1 MHRRVVGI
9 SLAVAVAIAGAA
21 TLPAAAGAD
30 TVRIGSALQQPGT
43 PSTCDN
49 CVGVQLAQ
57 AGGSSPLPLRS
68 PANGVMTSWSVR
80 TGDVG
85 AVYTLRVL
93 RPTGGNTFTAVS
105 SNVAPAVPP
114 GTTDAV
120 LTHPVSLPI
129 KLGDAAGVSINLS
142 AVGLPV
148 VLGGTAADVT
158 GYSIGVPA
166 DGASVDFTP
175 LGSHE
180 LLIQAT
186 VQFCNVPILKK
197 LKTKPA
203 KQALKAH
210 DCQPKVK
217 KSKTKKDKFRGKVL
231 KQKIPPGTTAA
242 PGTVVPIVIG
252 KKT

>member
-1 MHRRVVGI
+1 MHRRLAGI
-9 SLAVAVAIAGAA
+9 SCASAIAIAGAA
-21 TLPAAAGAD
+21 LPAAAGAD
-30 TVRIGSALQQPGT
+30 TVRFGSALQHANT
-43 PSTCDN
+43 PATCDN
-49 CVGVQLAQ
+49 CVGVQLGQ

-68 PANGVMTSWSVR
+68 PANGVLTSWSVR

-93 RPTGGNTFTAVS
+93 RPTGGNTYTAVN

-114 GTTDAV
+114 GTTDSVIA
-120 LTHPVSLPI
+120 HPTSLPI
-129 KLGDAAGVSINLS
+129 RQGDAAGVSINFS
-142 AVGLPV
+142 ATGLPV
-148 VLGGTAADVT
+148 YLGGTAADVT

-203 KQALKAH
+203 KQALRAH
-210 DCQPKVK
+210 DCLPKVK
-217 KSKTKKDKFRGKVL
+217 RSKVKKNKFRGKVL

>member
-1 MHRRVVGI
+1 MHRRFAGI
-9 SLAVAVAIAGAA
+9 TLAVAIATAGT
-21 TLPAAAGAD
+21 TLPAVAGAD
-30 TVRIGSALQQPGT
+30 TVQFGSALQHPST

-57 AGGSSPLPLRS
+57 AGGAGPLPLTS

-85 AVYTLRVL
+85 AVYTLRIL
-93 RPTGGNTFTAVS
+93 RPTGGNAFTAVS
-105 SNVAPAVPP
+105 SSIAPPVPP

-120 LTHPVSLPI
+120 LPHATSLPI
-129 KLGDAAGVSINLS
+129 RQGDAAGVSINFS
-142 AVGLPV
+142 ATGLPV
-148 VLGGTAADVT
+148 FLGGTAADVT

-166 DGASVDFTP
+166 DGSSIDFTP

-180 LLIQAT
+180 LAIQAT

-197 LKTKPA
+197 LKTKAA
-203 KQALKAH
+203 KRALRAH
-210 DCQPKVK
+210 DCLPKVK
-217 KSKTKKDKFRGKVL
+217 RSAIKKNKFRGKVL
-231 KQKIPPGTTAA
+231 KQKTPPGTTAA

>member
-1 MHRRVVGI
+1 MIRRLGLVVG
-9 SLAVAVAIAGAA
+9 LMAIAGAA
-21 TLPAAAGAD
+21 TLPAAAAGD
-30 TVRIGSALQQPGT
+30 TVRFGSALQNANT

-57 AGGSSPLPLRS
+57 AGVISPLPLRS
-68 PANGVMTSWSVR
+68 PANGVLTSWSVR

-85 AVYTLRVL
+85 AVYTLRIL

-105 SNVAPAVPP
+105 SNVAPAVPT
-114 GTTDAV
+114 GTTDSVIAHA
-120 LTHPVSLPI
+120 TSLPI
-129 KLGDAAGVSINLS
+129 RQGDAAGVSINFS
-142 AVGLPV
+142 ATGLPV
-148 VLGGTAADVT
+148 YLGGTAADVT

-180 LLIQAT
+180 LLIQGT

-203 KQALKAH
+203 KRALRAH
-210 DCQPKVK
+210 DCLPKVK
-217 KSKTKKDKFRGKVL
+217 RSKVKKNKFRGKVL
-231 KQKIPPGTTAA
+231 KQKTPPGTTAP